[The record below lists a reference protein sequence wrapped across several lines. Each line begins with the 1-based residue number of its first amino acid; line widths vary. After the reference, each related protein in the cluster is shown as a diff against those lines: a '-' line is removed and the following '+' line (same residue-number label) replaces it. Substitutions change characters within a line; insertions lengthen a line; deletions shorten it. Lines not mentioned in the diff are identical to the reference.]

1 MSTDFIKID
10 RKKCVKCGFCIT
22 DCPTCVLEMGED
34 GPQIREDQCIEC
46 GHCVSVCPT
55 EALNNARTPRAD
67 QELID
72 PEKLPT
78 PEEAACFL
86 RTRRSIRG
94 FEKERVPHE
103 TIEKLLD
110 IARFAPTAGNAQ
122 GVQFHV
128 IDNPSRL
135 KEITAATMAWA
146 ENRQTLAPHLA
157 SMVAFHR
164 ATGWDNVLR
173 NAPCLILA
181 LMDESTRPM
190 FRQNGRFMLT
200 YAELYAPMLGL
211 GSCWAGLFE
220 VAAMDGDPQL
230 LDLLKL
236 PQGKIVTGAIVA
248 GIPRYRHKRIPQ
260 RHPLQVSWV
269 D

>member
-94 FEKERVPHE
+94 FEKAAAGPLFRPPGPWGGNRPGPA
-103 TIEKLLD
+103 KNP
-110 IARFAPTAGNAQ
+110 AYTACG
-122 GVQFHV
+122 
-128 IDNPSRL
+128 
-135 KEITAATMAWA
+135 
-146 ENRQTLAPHLA
+146 
-157 SMVAFHR
+157 
-164 ATGWDNVLR
+164 
-173 NAPCLILA
+173 
-181 LMDESTRPM
+181 
-190 FRQNGRFMLT
+190 
-200 YAELYAPMLGL
+200 
-211 GSCWAGLFE
+211 
-220 VAAMDGDPQL
+220 
-230 LDLLKL
+230 
-236 PQGKIVTGAIVA
+236 
-248 GIPRYRHKRIPQ
+248 
-260 RHPLQVSWV
+260 
-269 D
+269 